1 MASKGPWWQ
10 DREKLIAAI
19 RHHGSCVAA
28 AAADGGVSP
37 PTLHYWARKHGI
49 ELSKSSAGG
58 SSLAEDAPAELA
70 LTGGTRQVPWHQDA
84 DRLRAALAE
93 HGSIAQTSRATGVSE
108 RTIGKWL
115 RRFGIP
121 APPPGAAPVPP
132 VGVIPEIADDPLLE
146 SARRALHRAPDAMSI
161 EELADELDVAPK
173 RARECVEALREEGFR
188 VVDDEATPGAVRL
201 EKLPPVSTNVT
212 RLRLQGD
219 EITIGIVSDTHIGS
233 REQALDELHTIYHEF
248 EARGIDTVLH
258 AGDLV
263 AGVGIYR
270 GQVANGLLPGMHTY
284 KEQVD
289 YATEVYPRI
298 DDITTYIIAGNHD
311 IEGEAGRIG
320 ADPVQAVCH
329 RRRDFVYCGAY
340 HGSVELPNGAH
351 ATMVHGRGG
360 GGYAI
365 SYKPQRYIEGL
376 PPGRKPALLI
386 HGHYHVAG
394 WFEHRSVPSLLAGCF
409 EWQTDL
415 LVRLGLQP
423 AVGAWVMTIRLGDDG
438 SVVGMVPEWIKFHQ
452 GRVVEA
458 AKAA

>member
-1 MASKGPWWQ
+1 MPPPAPDTPREEPFYR
-10 DREKLIAAI
+10 DRDKLEESLERFGTISA
-19 RHHGSCVAA
+19 
-28 AAADGGVSP
+28 
-37 PTLHYWARKHGI
+37 
-49 ELSKSSAGG
+49 LSR
-58 SSLAEDAPAELA
+58 D
-70 LTGGTRQVPWHQDA
+70 
-84 DRLRAALAE
+84 
-93 HGSIAQTSRATGVSE
+93 TGVSE
-108 RTIGKWL
+108 RTIGVWVKRL
-115 RRFGIP
+115 GLI
-121 APPPGAAPVPP
+121 APPPGAQPGWSGLKA
-132 VGVIPEIADDPLLE
+132 GLTE
-146 SARRALHRAPDAMSI
+146 SEQLVEKAREVLGRTKQAVSIEFLADAM
-161 EELADELDVAPK
+161 DVSP
-173 RARECVEALREEGFR
+173 RRVREAVDQLRQEGYR
-188 VVDDEATPGAVRL
+188 VVDDEAEPGAIRL
-201 EKLPPVSTNVT
+201 EKLPPASVNVT
-212 RLRLQGD
+212 RLQIKGD
-219 EITIGIVSDTHIGS
+219 EITIGVVSDTHIGS
-233 REQALDELHTIYHEF
+233 REQALDELHTTYAEF

-289 YATEVYPRI
+289 YATEVYPLI
-298 DDITTYIIAGNHD
+298 DGITTYIIAGNHD

-423 AVGAWVMTIRLGDDG
+423 AVGAWVVKLRLGDDG
-438 SVVGMVPEWIKFHQ
+438 SVVGIVPEWIKYHQ

-458 AKAA
+458 ARAA